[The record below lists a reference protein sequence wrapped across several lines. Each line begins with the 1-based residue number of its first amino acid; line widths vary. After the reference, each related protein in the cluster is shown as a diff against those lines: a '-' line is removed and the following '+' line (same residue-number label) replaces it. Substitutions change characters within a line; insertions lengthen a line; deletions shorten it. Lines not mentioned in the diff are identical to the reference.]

1 MKFLS
6 TEIFAK
12 DNMTVDFH
20 MAYTNNE
27 TQQLAVHESNGSGTI
42 LAVSVG

>member
-6 TEIFAK
+6 TEMFAK
-12 DNMTVDFH
+12 DNM
-20 MAYTNNE
+20 AYINNE